1 MRVLI
6 ADDDADV
13 REVLVESF
21 REAGFDVL
29 QAANGLEALLCVKR
43 DRPDAVVLDLMM
55 PRLGGVEALKR
66 IHAFNPGIRALV
78 VTGAI
83 DTELHRQ
90 ATLAGAA
97 GVFAKPV
104 SAATLVAALA
114 GPSPTPASRPAAPA
128 PAPQPAAPAPAAP
141 IATGGAQAGRV
152 LVVDD
157 NPEVRA
163 MLADVLT
170 SLGYTTRTAADGAT
184 AVRAV
189 LTEAPD
195 VVLLDVYMPGLSGV
209 GALPTIVALA
219 PNAKVI
225 MISGAANEDVL
236 KRSLAFGAHDYVTKP
251 FEISSLSRALETALA
266 MRRLESGPGQ
276 GGR

>member
-6 ADDDADV
+6 ADDDTDV

-29 QAANGLEALLCVKR
+29 EASNGLEALLSVKR
-43 DRPDAVVLDLMM
+43 DKPDAVVLDLMM

-83 DTELHRQ
+83 DSELHRQ

-104 SAATLVAALA
+104 SAAALVAALA
-114 GPSPTPASRPAAPA
+114 GPAHRA
-128 PAPQPAAPAPAAP
+128 PAPQTAPQPAPPEPAALPT
-141 IATGGAQAGRV
+141 TGGPGTGRV

-163 MLADVLT
+163 MLEDVLT
-170 SLGYTTRTAADGAT
+170 SLGYATRSAADGAT
-184 AVRAV
+184 AVRSV
-189 LTEAPD
+189 LSEAPD
-195 VVLLDVYMPGLSGV
+195 IVLLDVYMPGLSGV

-251 FEISSLSRALETALA
+251 FEISSLSRAIETALA
-266 MRRLESGPGQ
+266 MRRLETGPGPSAP
-276 GGR
+276 

>member
-21 REAGFDVL
+21 QDAGFEVL
-29 QAANGLEALLCVKR
+29 QASNGLEALLCVKR

-83 DTELHRQ
+83 DSELHRQ

-114 GPSPTPASRPAAPA
+114 GPAPQ
-128 PAPQPAAPAPAAP
+128 PAPQPAAPTQPAPA
-141 IATGGAQAGRV
+141 ATGGAPTGRV

-163 MLADVLT
+163 MLEDVLT

-184 AVRAV
+184 AVR
-189 LTEAPD
+189 
-195 VVLLDVYMPGLSGV
+195 
-209 GALPTIVALA
+209 
-219 PNAKVI
+219 
-225 MISGAANEDVL
+225 
-236 KRSLAFGAHDYVTKP
+236 
-251 FEISSLSRALETALA
+251 
-266 MRRLESGPGQ
+266 
-276 GGR
+276 

>member
-21 REAGFDVL
+21 RDAGFDVL

-83 DTELHRQ
+83 DSELHRQ

-114 GPSPTPASRPAAPA
+114 GPAPS
-128 PAPQPAAPAPAAP
+128 PAPQRAAPTPAPAAP
-141 IATGGAQAGRV
+141 SGAPTNRV

-163 MLADVLT
+163 MLEDVLT
-170 SLGYTTRTAADGAT
+170 SLGYATRTAADGAT

-266 MRRLESGPGQ
+266 MRRLETGPEA
-276 GGR
+276 GG

>member
-6 ADDDADV
+6 VDDDRDV
-13 REVLVESF
+13 RELLVESF
-21 REAGFDVL
+21 RLSGFDVVA
-29 QAANGLEALLCVKR
+29 AANGLEALLYVKR
-43 DRPDAVVLDLMM
+43 EPPDAVVLDLMM

-66 IHAFNPGIRALV
+66 IRSYNPGIRVLV
-78 VTGAI
+78 VTGNI
-83 DTELHRQ
+83 DPELQRQ
-90 ATLAGAA
+90 ATEAGAA
-97 GVFAKPV
+97 GVFTKPV

-114 GPSPTPASRPAAPA
+114 GPPPPGPAPSPPPVVSKPAAQAGA
-128 PAPQPAAPAPAAP
+128 P
-141 IATGGAQAGRV
+141 TGRV

-157 NPEVRA
+157 NAEVRK
-163 MLADVLT
+163 MLEDALT
-170 SLGYTTRTAADGAT
+170 ALGYQTRTASDGAA
-184 AVRAV
+184 AVRSV
-189 LTEAPD
+189 IDDAPD

-219 PNAKVI
+219 PHAKVI

-266 MRRLESGPGQ
+266 MRRLETGPSGAS
-276 GGR
+276 

>member
-21 REAGFDVL
+21 RQAGFDVL
-29 QAANGLEALLCVKR
+29 EAANGLEALLCVKR

-83 DTELHRQ
+83 DSELHRQ

-104 SAATLVAALA
+104 AAATLVAALS
-114 GPSPTPASRPAAPA
+114 GPAPT
-128 PAPQPAAPAPAAP
+128 PAPQPAPPAPATP
-141 IATGGAQAGRV
+141 VGPGGRPTGRV

-163 MLADVLT
+163 MLEDVLT
-170 SLGYTTRTAADGAT
+170 SLGYATRTAADGAT

-189 LTEAPD
+189 LSDAPD
-195 VVLLDVYMPGLSGV
+195 IVLLDVYMPGLSGV

-266 MRRLESGPGQ
+266 MRRLETSPEKSD
-276 GGR
+276 GG

>member
-6 ADDDADV
+6 VDDDRDV
-13 REVLVESF
+13 RAILVESF
-21 REAGFDVL
+21 RLSGFDVVA
-29 QAANGLEALLCVKR
+29 AANGLEALLYVKR
-43 DRPDAVVLDLMM
+43 EQPDAVVLDLMM

-66 IHAFNPGIRALV
+66 IRSYNPGIRVLV
-78 VTGAI
+78 VTGNI
-83 DTELHRQ
+83 DPELQRQ
-90 ATLAGAA
+90 ATAAGAA
-97 GVFAKPV
+97 AVFTKPV
-104 SAATLVAALA
+104 PAATLVAALA
-114 GPSPTPASRPAAPA
+114 GAPPSPPAPVAAAPA
-128 PAPQPAAPAPAAP
+128 LEAGV
-141 IATGGAQAGRV
+141 ATGRV

-157 NPEVRA
+157 NAEVRT
-163 MLADVLT
+163 MLEDALT
-170 SLGYTTRTAADGAT
+170 ALGYRARTVADGAS

-189 LTEAPD
+189 IDDAPD

-219 PNAKVI
+219 PHAKVI

-266 MRRLESGPGQ
+266 MRRLETGPTGAN
-276 GGR
+276 

>member
-21 REAGFDVL
+21 RDAGFDVL

-78 VTGAI
+78 VTGAL
-83 DTELHRQ
+83 DAELHRQ

-114 GPSPTPASRPAAPA
+114 GPAPA
-128 PAPQPAAPAPAAP
+128 PAPKPAEPTPAPVAAK
-141 IATGGAQAGRV
+141 GGPTGRV

-157 NPEVRA
+157 NPEVRT
-163 MLADVLT
+163 MLEDVLT
-170 SLGYTTRTAADGAT
+170 SLGYATRTAADGAT

-189 LTEAPD
+189 LSEPPD

-225 MISGAANEDVL
+225 MISGTSNEDVL

-266 MRRLESGPGQ
+266 MRRLESGG
-276 GGR
+276 

>member
-78 VTGAI
+78 VTGSI
-83 DTELHRQ
+83 DSELHRQ

-104 SAATLVAALA
+104 SAATLVAAL
-114 GPSPTPASRPAAPA
+114 S
-128 PAPQPAAPAPAAP
+128 APAAASAP
-141 IATGGAQAGRV
+141 KPAEPAPTSPVAVGVGGAPTGRV

-157 NPEVRA
+157 NSEVRA
-163 MLADVLT
+163 MLEDVLT
-170 SLGYTTRTAADGAT
+170 SLGYATRTAADGAT
-184 AVRAV
+184 AVRSV
-189 LTEAPD
+189 LTEPPD
-195 VVLLDVYMPGLSGV
+195 IVLLDVYMPGLSGV

-219 PNAKVI
+219 PHAKVI

-251 FEISSLSRALETALA
+251 FEISSLSRAIETALA
-266 MRRLESGPGQ
+266 MRRLETGPEAAGPA
-276 GGR
+276 

>member
-21 REAGFDVL
+21 RQAGFDVL

-78 VTGAI
+78 VTGAL
-83 DTELHRQ
+83 DSELHRQ

-104 SAATLVAALA
+104 TAAILVAALS
-114 GPSPTPASRPAAPA
+114 GPAPTPAPQAAP
-128 PAPQPAAPAPAAP
+128 PAT
-141 IATGGAQAGRV
+141 ATPVGPGGRPTGRV

-163 MLADVLT
+163 MLEDVLT

-189 LTEAPD
+189 LSDAPD
-195 VVLLDVYMPGLSGV
+195 IVLLDVYMPGLSGV

-251 FEISSLSRALETALA
+251 FEISSLSRALETAIA
-266 MRRLESGPGQ
+266 MRRLESGPEK
-276 GGR
+276 GGG

>member
-6 ADDDADV
+6 VDDERDV
-13 REVLVESF
+13 REVLGESF
-21 REAGFDVL
+21 RVAGFDVL
-29 QAANGLEALLCVKR
+29 EASNGLEALLCVKR

-55 PRLGGVEALKR
+55 PRLGGVEALRR
-66 IHAFNPGIRALV
+66 IHAFNPGIRVFV
-78 VTGAI
+78 VTGAL
-83 DTELHRQ
+83 DPELQHR
-90 ATLAGAA
+90 ATAAGAA
-97 GVFAKPV
+97 GVFSKPV
-104 SAATLVAALA
+104 LPSTLVAALS
-114 GPSPTPASRPAAPA
+114 GPTTAP
-128 PAPQPAAPAPAAP
+128 PPPAPAAAAP
-141 IATGGAQAGRV
+141 VPAAGPATGRV

-157 NPEVRA
+157 NPEVRT
-163 MLADVLT
+163 MLADALAA
-170 SLGYTTRTAADGAT
+170 LGYATRTAGDGAA

-219 PNAKVI
+219 PHAKVI
-225 MISGAANEDVL
+225 MISGTANEDVL

-266 MRRLESGPGQ
+266 MRRLETGPEGTS
-276 GGR
+276 

>member
-6 ADDDADV
+6 VDDDRDV
-13 REVLVESF
+13 RELLVESF
-21 REAGFDVL
+21 RLSGFDVL
-29 QAANGLEALLCVKR
+29 AAANGLEALLYVKR
-43 DRPDAVVLDLMM
+43 ERPDAVVLDLMM

-66 IHAFNPGIRALV
+66 IRSYNPGIRVLV
-78 VTGAI
+78 VTGNI
-83 DTELHRQ
+83 DPELQRQ
-90 ATLAGAA
+90 ATAAGAA
-97 GVFAKPV
+97 GVFTKPV

-114 GPSPTPASRPAAPA
+114 GPPPATPAPPPAPVAAKPAAEAGA
-128 PAPQPAAPAPAAP
+128 P
-141 IATGGAQAGRV
+141 TSRV

-157 NPEVRA
+157 NAEVRK
-163 MLADVLT
+163 MLEDALT
-170 SLGYTTRTAADGAT
+170 ALGYRTRTASDGAA

-189 LTEAPD
+189 IDDAPD

-219 PNAKVI
+219 PHAKVI

-251 FEISSLSRALETALA
+251 FEISNLSRALETALA
-266 MRRLESGPGQ
+266 MRRLETGPTGAS
-276 GGR
+276 

>member
-21 REAGFDVL
+21 RDAGFDVL

-83 DTELHRQ
+83 DSELHRQ

-114 GPSPTPASRPAAPA
+114 GPAPS
-128 PAPQPAAPAPAAP
+128 PAPQPAAPTPAPAAP
-141 IATGGAQAGRV
+141 SGAPTNRV

-163 MLADVLT
+163 MLEDVLT
-170 SLGYTTRTAADGAT
+170 SLGYATRTAADGAT

-266 MRRLESGPGQ
+266 MRRLETGPEA
-276 GGR
+276 GG

>member
-21 REAGFDVL
+21 RDAGFDVL

-83 DTELHRQ
+83 DSELHRQ

-114 GPSPTPASRPAAPA
+114 GPAPSPAPQRAAPTPALGAPSGA
-128 PAPQPAAPAPAAP
+128 P
-141 IATGGAQAGRV
+141 TNRV

-163 MLADVLT
+163 MLEDVLT
-170 SLGYTTRTAADGAT
+170 SLGYATRTAADGAT

-266 MRRLESGPGQ
+266 MRRLETGPEA
-276 GGR
+276 GG

>member
-6 ADDDADV
+6 VDDDRDV
-13 REVLVESF
+13 RELLVESF
-21 REAGFDVL
+21 RLSGFDVVA
-29 QAANGLEALLCVKR
+29 AANGLEALLYVKR
-43 DRPDAVVLDLMM
+43 EQPDAVVLDLMM

-66 IHAFNPGIRALV
+66 IRSYNPGIRVLV
-78 VTGAI
+78 VTGNI
-83 DTELHRQ
+83 DPELQRQ
-90 ATLAGAA
+90 ATAAGAA
-97 GVFAKPV
+97 GVFTKPV

-114 GPSPTPASRPAAPA
+114 GPPPAPVAAKPAAEAGA
-128 PAPQPAAPAPAAP
+128 P
-141 IATGGAQAGRV
+141 TGRV

-157 NPEVRA
+157 NAEVRK
-163 MLADVLT
+163 MLEDALT
-170 SLGYTTRTAADGAT
+170 ALGYRTRTASDGAA

-189 LTEAPD
+189 IDDAPD

-219 PNAKVI
+219 PHAKVI

-266 MRRLESGPGQ
+266 MRRLETGPTGAS
-276 GGR
+276 

>member
-6 ADDDADV
+6 VDDERDV
-13 REVLVESF
+13 REVLGESF
-21 REAGFDVL
+21 RVAGFDVL
-29 QAANGLEALLCVKR
+29 EASNGLEALLSVKR

-55 PRLGGVEALKR
+55 PRLGGVEALRR
-66 IHAFNPGIRALV
+66 IHAFNPVIRVFV
-78 VTGAI
+78 VTGAL
-83 DTELHRQ
+83 DPELQHR
-90 ATLAGAA
+90 AIAAGAA
-97 GVFAKPV
+97 GVFNKPV
-104 SAATLVAALA
+104 LPSTLVAAVN
-114 GPSPTPASRPAAPA
+114 GPTTAP
-128 PAPQPAAPAPAAP
+128 PPPAPAAAAAP
-141 IATGGAQAGRV
+141 VPAAGPPTGRV

-157 NPEVRA
+157 NAEVRT
-163 MLADVLT
+163 MLADALAA
-170 SLGYTTRTAADGAT
+170 LGYVTRTAGDGAA

-219 PNAKVI
+219 PHAKVI
-225 MISGAANEDVL
+225 MISGTANEDVL

-266 MRRLESGPGQ
+266 MRRLETGPEGAS
-276 GGR
+276 

>member
-21 REAGFDVL
+21 RAAGFDVL

-104 SAATLVAALA
+104 PAATLVAALTEPP
-114 GPSPTPASRPAAPA
+114 PSAPSSAPTAPA
-128 PAPQPAAPAPAAP
+128 PVQAVSAP
-141 IATGGAQAGRV
+141 TGR
-152 LVVDD
+152 
-157 NPEVRA
+157 
-163 MLADVLT
+163 
-170 SLGYTTRTAADGAT
+170 
-184 AVRAV
+184 
-189 LTEAPD
+189 
-195 VVLLDVYMPGLSGV
+195 
-209 GALPTIVALA
+209 
-219 PNAKVI
+219 
-225 MISGAANEDVL
+225 
-236 KRSLAFGAHDYVTKP
+236 
-251 FEISSLSRALETALA
+251 
-266 MRRLESGPGQ
+266 
-276 GGR
+276 

>member
-6 ADDDADV
+6 VDDDRDV
-13 REVLVESF
+13 REVLVETF
-21 REAGFDVL
+21 RLAGFDVL
-29 QAANGLEALLCVKR
+29 AAANGLEALLYVKR
-43 DRPDAVVLDLMM
+43 ERPDAVVLDLMM

-66 IHAFNPGIRALV
+66 IRSYNPGIRVLV
-78 VTGAI
+78 VTGNI
-83 DTELHRQ
+83 DPELQRQ
-90 ATLAGAA
+90 ATAAGAA
-97 GVFAKPV
+97 AVFTKPV
-104 SAATLVAALA
+104 PAATLVAALA
-114 GPSPTPASRPAAPA
+114 GAPPPPPAPVAVAPA
-128 PAPQPAAPAPAAP
+128 PEAGAA
-141 IATGGAQAGRV
+141 TGRV

-157 NPEVRA
+157 NAEVRT
-163 MLADVLT
+163 MLEDALT
-170 SLGYTTRTAADGAT
+170 ALGYRTRTVADGAA

-189 LTEAPD
+189 IDESPD

-219 PNAKVI
+219 PHAKVI

-266 MRRLESGPGQ
+266 MRRLESGPTGAN
-276 GGR
+276 

>member
-13 REVLVESF
+13 RKVLVESF
-21 REAGFDVL
+21 RDAGFDVL

-78 VTGAI
+78 VTGAL
-83 DTELHRQ
+83 DAELHRQ

-114 GPSPTPASRPAAPA
+114 GPAPTPPPPPPQVAS
-128 PAPQPAAPAPAAP
+128 PAPAAP
-141 IATGGAQAGRV
+141 AGTSGAPTGRV

-157 NPEVRA
+157 NSEVRA
-163 MLADVLT
+163 MLEDVLT

-189 LTEAPD
+189 LAEAPD

>member
-6 ADDDADV
+6 VDDERDV
-13 REVLVESF
+13 RDVLGESF
-21 REAGFDVL
+21 RVAGFDVL
-29 QAANGLEALLCVKR
+29 EAANGLEALLCVKR

-66 IHAFNPGIRALV
+66 IHAFNPGIRVFV
-78 VTGAI
+78 VTGAL
-83 DTELHRQ
+83 DPELQHR
-90 ATLAGAA
+90 ATAAGAA
-97 GVFAKPV
+97 GVFSKPV
-104 SAATLVAALA
+104 LPSTLVAALS
-114 GPSPTPASRPAAPA
+114 GPTTAPPPPAPGPAAPV
-128 PAPQPAAPAPAAP
+128 PAAGPA
-141 IATGGAQAGRV
+141 TGRV

-157 NPEVRA
+157 NPEVRT
-163 MLADVLT
+163 MLAEALAA
-170 SLGYTTRTAADGAT
+170 LGYATRTAGDGAA

-219 PNAKVI
+219 PHAKVI
-225 MISGAANEDVL
+225 MISGTANEDVL

-251 FEISSLSRALETALA
+251 FQISSLSRALETALA
-266 MRRLESGPGQ
+266 MRRLETGPEGAS
-276 GGR
+276 